1 LRSSWAPPPW
11 SSRWRCWPGRVPS
24 RSRNK
29 PRHPLV
35 LSCEGRANMTRAK
48 LLAGRAVPLV
58 RLAGLV
64 WAAAAAS
71 RRLEGRLPDSA
82 PVVSIDQPRGT
93 VLDALSALAKQA
105 GWTLVVTAPESAT
118 ARALT
123 LQVSK
128 KPAGEVLELVL
139 EAGALRASFADG
151 VLRVRPEAGAA
162 ESRDSWRGRRRER
175 RGRDAQRVVFG
186 HSLNIGADETVDK
199 AVAIGGS
206 VTIAGH
212 VQRDTVAVGGSV
224 TLLPGA
230 RVEGDAVAVGGPVSV
245 DPSAPLEG
253 DRAALGG
260 TIPTTIG
267 SATRWVVGGGRGMR
281 SMFSRTARAV
291 LVYVIALLIA
301 AAFPGALSRV
311 KTYLVDRPG
320 LSALG
325 GLAIIFG
332 FVPLCVLLAVTII
345 GIPLIPVAVLLL
357 IALLFFGFTVSAGWL
372 RGRPPL
378 LLGQTPPYT
387 VALGGV
393 VLALVGLIPWLGTA
407 V

>member
-1 LRSSWAPPPW
+1 
-11 SSRWRCWPGRVPS
+11 
-24 RSRNK
+24 
-29 PRHPLV
+29 
-35 LSCEGRANMTRAK
+35 MTRAK
-48 LLAGRAVPLV
+48 LIVGLAVTL
-58 RLAGLV
+58 GLLPGLPS
-64 WAAAAAS
+64 AATS
-71 RRLEGRLPDSA
+71 DNRRLEGRLPDSA

-93 VLDALSALAKQA
+93 VLDALSAVAKQA

-139 EAGALRASFADG
+139 EAGGLRASFADG
-151 VLRVRPEAGAA
+151 VLRVRPEVAAA
-162 ESRDSWRGRRRER
+162 ESRESWRERRRER
-175 RGRDAQRVVFG
+175 RGRGSERVVFG
-186 HSLNIGADETVDK
+186 HSLNIGAEETVDK

-212 VQRDTVAVGGSV
+212 VQRDTVAIGGSV

-230 RVEGDAVAVGGPVSV
+230 RVEGDAVAVGGSVSV
-245 DPSAPLEG
+245 DPAATLEG
-253 DRAALGG
+253 DSVSMGG

-267 SATRWVVGGGRGMR
+267 SATRWVVGGGPSMRMR
-281 SMFSRTARAV
+281 SLFSRTARAV

-332 FVPLCVLLAVTII
+332 FVPLCVLLAVTIV

-357 IALLFFGFTVSAGWL
+357 LALLFFGFTVSAGWL
-372 RGRPPL
+372 GERMPIL
-378 LLGQTPPYT
+378 HDKTPVKT

-393 VLALVGLIPWLGTA
+393 VLALVGLVPWVGTA
-407 V
+407 VVVLSAAFPAGAALLSRFGRTAMVTV

>member
-1 LRSSWAPPPW
+1 MS
-11 SSRWRCWPGRVPS
+11 
-24 RSRNK
+24 
-29 PRHPLV
+29 
-35 LSCEGRANMTRAK
+35 RAK
-48 LLAGRAVPLV
+48 LIV
-58 RLAGLV
+58 GLV
-64 WAAAAAS
+64 ITLGLLPGLAWAATPDS
-71 RRLEGRLPDSA
+71 HRLEGRLPDSA

-139 EAGALRASFADG
+139 EAGALRASFTDG
-151 VLRVRPEAGAA
+151 VLRVRPDAAAA
-162 ESRDSWRGRRRER
+162 ESRESWRERRRER
-175 RGRDAQRVVFG
+175 RGRGSERVVFG
-186 HSLNIGADETVDK
+186 HSLNIGAEETVDK

-212 VQRDTVAVGGSV
+212 VLRDTVAVGGSI

-230 RVEGDAVAVGGPVSV
+230 RVEGDAVALGGSVSV
-245 DPSAPLEG
+245 DPAATVEG
-253 DRAALGG
+253 DSVSLGG

-281 SMFSRTARAV
+281 SLFSRTARAV

-325 GLAIIFG
+325 GFAIIFG
-332 FVPLCVLLAVTII
+332 FVPLCVLLAVTIV

-357 IALLFFGFTVSAGWL
+357 LALLFFGFTVSAGWL
-372 RGRPPL
+372 GERMPML
-378 LLGQTPPYT
+378 HDKTPVKT

-393 VLALVGLIPWLGTA
+393 VLALVGLVPWVGTA
-407 V
+407 VVVLSAAFPAGAALLSRFGRTAMVTV

>member
-1 LRSSWAPPPW
+1 MS
-11 SSRWRCWPGRVPS
+11 
-24 RSRNK
+24 
-29 PRHPLV
+29 
-35 LSCEGRANMTRAK
+35 RAK
-48 LLAGRAVPLV
+48 LIV
-58 RLAGLV
+58 GLV
-64 WAAAAAS
+64 VTLGLLPGLASAATADS

-139 EAGALRASFADG
+139 EAGALRASFTDG
-151 VLRVRPEAGAA
+151 VLRVRPDAAAA
-162 ESRDSWRGRRRER
+162 ESRESWRER
-175 RGRDAQRVVFG
+175 RRDRRGRGAQRVVFG
-186 HSLNIGADETVDK
+186 HSLNVGADETVDK

-212 VQRDTVAVGGSV
+212 VLRDTVAVGGSV

-230 RVEGDAVAVGGPVSV
+230 RVEGDAVAVGGSVSV
-245 DPSAPLEG
+245 DPAATLEG
-253 DRAALGG
+253 DSVGLGG

-281 SMFSRTARAV
+281 SMLSRTARAA
-291 LVYVIALLIA
+291 LLYVIALLVA

-325 GLAIIFG
+325 GLAIVFG

-372 RGRPPL
+372 GERMPFLRDK
-378 LLGQTPPYT
+378 TPVKA

-407 V
+407 VLVLVAAVPAGAALLSRFGRTAAIAV

>member
-1 LRSSWAPPPW
+1 MS
-11 SSRWRCWPGRVPS
+11 
-24 RSRNK
+24 
-29 PRHPLV
+29 
-35 LSCEGRANMTRAK
+35 RAK
-48 LLAGRAVPLV
+48 LIVGLV
-58 RLAGLV
+58 VTLGLLPGLV
-64 WAAAAAS
+64 WAATPDS
-71 RRLEGRLPDSA
+71 RRLEGRLPDTA

-151 VLRVRPEAGAA
+151 VLRVRPDAAAA
-162 ESRDSWRGRRRER
+162 ESRESWRERRRER
-175 RGRDAQRVVFG
+175 RGRGSERVVFG
-186 HSLNIGADETVDK
+186 HSLNIGAEETVDK

-212 VQRDTVAVGGSV
+212 VLRDTVAVGGSI

-230 RVEGDAVAVGGPVSV
+230 RVEGDAVALGGSVSV
-245 DPSAPLEG
+245 DPAATVEG
-253 DRAALGG
+253 DSVSLGG

-267 SATRWVVGGGRGMR
+267 SAARWVVGGGPSMRMR
-281 SMFSRTARAV
+281 SLFSRTARAV

-301 AAFPGALSRV
+301 VAFPGALSRV

-320 LSALG
+320 LSAQG

-372 RGRPPL
+372 GERMPVLRDK
-378 LLGQTPPYT
+378 TPVKT

-407 V
+407 VLVLVAAIPAGAALLSRFGRTAAIAV

>member
-1 LRSSWAPPPW
+1 MS
-11 SSRWRCWPGRVPS
+11 
-24 RSRNK
+24 
-29 PRHPLV
+29 
-35 LSCEGRANMTRAK
+35 RAK
-48 LLAGRAVPLV
+48 LIV
-58 RLAGLV
+58 GLV
-64 WAAAAAS
+64 ITLGLLPGLASAATPDS

-128 KPAGEVLELVL
+128 KPAGEVLEIVL

-151 VLRVRPEAGAA
+151 VLRVRPEAAA
-162 ESRDSWRGRRRER
+162 VESRGSWREHRRER
-175 RGRDAQRVVFG
+175 RGRGSERVVFG

-230 RVEGDAVAVGGPVSV
+230 RVEGDAVAVGGTVSV
-245 DPSAPLEG
+245 DPAATLEG
-253 DRAALGG
+253 DSVSLGG

-372 RGRPPL
+372 GERMPF
-378 LLGQTPPYT
+378 LGDKTPVKT
-387 VALGGV
+387 VALGGI

-407 V
+407 VLVLVAAFPAGAALLSRFGRTAVTAV

>member
-1 LRSSWAPPPW
+1 MS
-11 SSRWRCWPGRVPS
+11 
-24 RSRNK
+24 
-29 PRHPLV
+29 
-35 LSCEGRANMTRAK
+35 RAK
-48 LLAGRAVPLV
+48 LTVGLVITLGLLPGLAG
-58 RLAGLV
+58 
-64 WAAAAAS
+64 AATPDS
-71 RRLEGRLPDSA
+71 RRLEGRLPDTA

-93 VLDALSALAKQA
+93 VLDALSAVAKQA

-118 ARALT
+118 ARAVT
-123 LQVSK
+123 LQVAK

-212 VQRDTVAVGGSV
+212 VERDTVAIGGSV

-230 RVEGDAVAVGGPVSV
+230 RVEGDAVAIGGSVSV
-245 DPSAPLEG
+245 DPAATLEG
-253 DRAALGG
+253 DSVGMGG

-281 SMFSRTARAV
+281 SMFGFASRMTRAV
-291 LVYVIALLIA
+291 LLYVIALLIA
-301 AAFPGALSRV
+301 LAFPGAFSRV
-311 KTYLVDRPG
+311 KAYLVERPG

-325 GLAIIFG
+325 GLAIVLG
-332 FVPLCVLLAVTII
+332 FAPLCVLLAVTIV

-357 IALLFFGFTVSAGWL
+357 VALLLFGFTVSAGWL
-372 RGRPPL
+372 GERMPWL
-378 LLGQTPPYT
+378 SEKTPVKT
-387 VALGGV
+387 VALGAV
-393 VLALVGLIPWLGTA
+393 VLALVSLVPWLGTA
-407 V
+407 ALMLVAAFAAGAALLSGFGRAGAVTV

>member
-1 LRSSWAPPPW
+1 MS
-11 SSRWRCWPGRVPS
+11 
-24 RSRNK
+24 
-29 PRHPLV
+29 
-35 LSCEGRANMTRAK
+35 RAK
-48 LLAGRAVPLV
+48 LIV
-58 RLAGLV
+58 GLV
-64 WAAAAAS
+64 VTLGLLPGLAWAATPDS

-82 PVVSIDQPRGT
+82 PVVSIEQPRGT

-105 GWTLVVTAPESAT
+105 GWTLVVTAPESVT

-139 EAGALRASFADG
+139 EAGALRASFTDG
-151 VLRVRPEAGAA
+151 VLRVRPDAAA
-162 ESRDSWRGRRRER
+162 ESRESWRER
-175 RGRDAQRVVFG
+175 RRDRRGRGAQRVVFG
-186 HSLNIGADETVDK
+186 HSLNVGADETVDK

-212 VQRDTVAVGGSV
+212 VLRDTVAVGGSV

-230 RVEGDAVAVGGPVSV
+230 RVEGDAVAVGGSVSV
-245 DPSAPLEG
+245 DPAATLEG
-253 DRAALGG
+253 DSVGLGG

-281 SMFSRTARAV
+281 SMLSRTARAA
-291 LVYVIALLIA
+291 LLYVIALLVA

-325 GLAIIFG
+325 GLAIVFG

-372 RGRPPL
+372 GERMPFLRDK
-378 LLGQTPPYT
+378 TPVKA

-407 V
+407 VLVLVAAVPAGAALLSRFGRTAAIAV

>member
-1 LRSSWAPPPW
+1 MSA
-11 SSRWRCWPGRVPS
+11 
-24 RSRNK
+24 
-29 PRHPLV
+29 
-35 LSCEGRANMTRAK
+35 AK
-48 LLAGRAVPLV
+48 LIVGLAVTLMLLPG
-58 RLAGLV
+58 LA
-64 WAAAAAS
+64 WAATPDS
-71 RRLEGRLPDSA
+71 PRLEGRLPDSA

-118 ARALT
+118 ARALSI
-123 LQVSK
+123 QVSK
-128 KPAGEVLELVL
+128 KPAGEVLALVL

-151 VLRVRPEAGAA
+151 VLRVRPEVVAA
-162 ESRDSWRGRRRER
+162 ESRESWPERRHER
-175 RGRDAQRVVFG
+175 RGRGSERVVFG
-186 HSLNIGADETVDK
+186 HSLNIGADETIDK

-206 VTIAGH
+206 ITIAGH
-212 VQRDTVAVGGSV
+212 VQRDTVAIGGSI

-230 RVEGDAVAVGGPVSV
+230 RVEGDAVAVGGSVSV
-245 DPSAPLEG
+245 DPAATLEG
-253 DRAALGG
+253 DSVSMGG

-267 SATRWVVGGGRGMR
+267 AATRWVVGGGRGMR
-281 SMFSRTARAV
+281 SLFSRTARAV

-325 GLAIIFG
+325 GLAIILG
-332 FVPLCVLLAVTII
+332 FIPLCVLLAVTIV

-357 IALLFFGFTVSAGWL
+357 LALLFFGFTVSAGWL
-372 RGRPPL
+372 GERMPL
-378 LLGQTPPYT
+378 LRDKTPVKT

-407 V
+407 VLVLVAALPAGAALLSRFGRTAAMAV

>member
-1 LRSSWAPPPW
+1 MSAAKLIVGLA
-11 SSRWRCWPGRVPS
+11 VV
-24 RSRNK
+24 
-29 PRHPLV
+29 LV
-35 LSCEGRANMTRAK
+35 LLPCLTRA
-48 LLAGRAVPLV
+48 ATPVSP
-58 RLAGLV
+58 RLD
-64 WAAAAAS
+64 
-71 RRLEGRLPDSA
+71 GRLPDNA

-93 VLDALSALAKQA
+93 VLDALTTLARQG

-118 ARALT
+118 GRALA

-128 KPAGEVLELVL
+128 KPAGEVLDLVL

-151 VLRVRPEAGAA
+151 ILRVRSDTTTT
-162 ESRDSWRGRRRER
+162 ESRSSWRERRRER
-175 RGRDAQRVVFG
+175 RGRGSERVVFG
-186 HSLNIGADETVDK
+186 HSLNISADETIDK

-212 VQRDTVAVGGSV
+212 VLRDTVAVGGSI

-230 RVEGDAVAVGGPVSV
+230 RVEGDAVALGGSVSV
-245 DPSAPLEG
+245 DPAATVEG
-253 DRAALGG
+253 DSVSLGG

-267 SATRWVVGGGRGMR
+267 SAARWVVGGGPSMRMR
-281 SMFSRTARAV
+281 SLFSRTARAV

-301 AAFPGALSRV
+301 VAFPGALSRV

-372 RGRPPL
+372 GERMPVLRDK
-378 LLGQTPPYT
+378 TPVKT

-407 V
+407 VLVLVAAIPAGAALLSRFGRTAAIAV

>member
-1 LRSSWAPPPW
+1 MS
-11 SSRWRCWPGRVPS
+11 
-24 RSRNK
+24 
-29 PRHPLV
+29 
-35 LSCEGRANMTRAK
+35 RAK
-48 LLAGRAVPLV
+48 LIVGLV
-58 RLAGLV
+58 VTLGLLPGLV
-64 WAAAAAS
+64 WAATPDS

-139 EAGALRASFADG
+139 EAGALRASFTDG
-151 VLRVRPEAGAA
+151 VLRVRPDAAAA
-162 ESRDSWRGRRRER
+162 ESRESWRERRRER
-175 RGRDAQRVVFG
+175 RGRGSERVVFG
-186 HSLNIGADETVDK
+186 HSLNIGAEETVDK

-212 VQRDTVAVGGSV
+212 VLRDTVAVGGSI

-230 RVEGDAVAVGGPVSV
+230 RVEGDAVALGGSVSV
-245 DPSAPLEG
+245 DPAATVEG
-253 DRAALGG
+253 DSVSLGG

-267 SATRWVVGGGRGMR
+267 SAARWVVGGGPSMRMR
-281 SMFSRTARAV
+281 SLFSRTARAV

-301 AAFPGALSRV
+301 VAFPGALSRV

-372 RGRPPL
+372 GERMPVLRDK
-378 LLGQTPPYT
+378 TPVKT

-407 V
+407 VLVLVAAIPAGAALLSRFGRTAAIAV